1 MGRRVRDG
9 RQEIRE
15 RGKREGEERGGKRER
30 GKRERGKRERGKRE
44 RGNWQTDLSGL
55 AVNYSYVSVVVF
67 QPQVHVV
74 TERSDQF
81 EWRSLVVIE
90 WVVSN

>member
-1 MGRRVRDG
+1 MRDG
-9 RQEIRE
+9 RY
-15 RGKREGEERGGKRER
+15 
-30 GKRERGKRERGKRE
+30 KRE
-44 RGNWQTDLSGL
+44 RGNRQTDLPGL

-67 QPQVHVV
+67 QPQIHVV
-74 TERSDQF
+74 AEWSDQF